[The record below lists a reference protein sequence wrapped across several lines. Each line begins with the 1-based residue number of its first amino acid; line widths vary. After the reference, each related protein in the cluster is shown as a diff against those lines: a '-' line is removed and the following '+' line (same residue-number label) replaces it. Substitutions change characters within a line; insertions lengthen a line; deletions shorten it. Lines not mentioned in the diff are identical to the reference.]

1 MGILKRIFFKFYLYY
16 LLKKQ
21 PLKYARR
28 LGVSV
33 GDKTRLIGLNSGT
46 FGSEPFLIHIGS
58 NVTITKRVQFLT
70 HDGSVDIFRHK
81 DKNIEYFGDIH
92 IGNNVFVG
100 FGSIILLN
108 TKIEDD
114 VIVGA
119 GSLVRG
125 VLKKG
130 GVYAGVPAK
139 RICNVEEF
147 YQKNIKQFTYIRN
160 KSQKEKEQILVEKFK
175 K

>member
-1 MGILKRIFFKFYLYY
+1 MGTLKKLIFKLYSYY
-16 LLKKQ
+16 LLKKS

-28 LGVSV
+28 IGVNV
-33 GDKTRLIGLNSGT
+33 GDKTRLIGINSGT

-70 HDGSVDIFRHK
+70 HDGSVDVFRHR
-81 DKNIEYFGDIH
+81 DKNIEYFGDIN

-100 FGSIILLN
+100 FGSIILPN

-130 GVYAGVPAK
+130 GVYAGVPVK
-139 RICNVEEF
+139 RICNIEEF
-147 YQKNIKQFTYIRN
+147 HQKNIQQFTYIRN
-160 KSQKEKEQILVEKFK
+160 KSKKQKEQILIEKFK